1 MYKDYFDLK
10 EIPFSIAPDPRYLY
24 MSGGHQEAL
33 AHLLYGIRNDGG
45 FVLLTGEVG
54 TGKTTVCRCLLEQLP
69 ADIDIAF
76 ILNPKLTS
84 DELLAA
90 ICDELGIPY
99 PEGNTST
106 KVFVDCINAALLDS
120 YAKGRK
126 TVLIIEEAQNLS
138 AEVLEQV
145 RLLTN
150 LETSERKL
158 LQIIMV
164 GQPELQEKLSG
175 PELRQVAQRITAR
188 YHLGPL
194 SKKEVAAYIAHRLEI
209 AGGRSRLFPGS
220 VIARVFRLTGGVP
233 RLINVLCDRA
243 LLGAFVQ
250 GKEAVDASTVAKAA
264 QEVFGET
271 RKLRRPVLPARWKW
285 SPAVLALSACGAVLA
300 ALLSGALKPG
310 ALRTQE
316 AVRST
321 GVSAAQAVSQPL
333 PAAAARADA
342 KREQGK
348 TQSVERKHA
357 PQKTV
362 KRPAH
367 SGKRR
372 PRQRRAPAPDVTA
385 ADHSRKFPLL
395 EGTRDDKT
403 VEKSEPG
410 TGTATNSR
418 EGQGDK

>member
-1 MYKDYFDLK
+1 MYRDYFDLR
-10 EIPFSIAPDPRYLY
+10 EVPFSIAPDPRYLY
-24 MSGGHQEAL
+24 MSEGHQEAL

-54 TGKTTVCRCLLEQLP
+54 TGKTTVCRCLLEQIP
-69 ADIDIAF
+69 AGVDVAF
-76 ILNPKLTS
+76 ILNPKLTA

-90 ICDELGIPY
+90 ICDELGIRY
-99 PEGNTST
+99 PEGNTSA
-106 KVFVDCINAALLDS
+106 KVFVDCINTALLDA

-164 GQPELQEKLSG
+164 GQPELQEKLSR

-194 SKKEVAAYIAHRLEI
+194 SKKEVAAYISHRLEI
-209 AGGRSRLFPGS
+209 AGGRSRLFPGPA
-220 VIARVFRLTGGVP
+220 VGKIFRLTGGVP
-233 RLINVLCDRA
+233 RLINILCDRA

-250 GKEAVDASTVAKAA
+250 GRESVDVSTAAKAA
-264 QEVFGET
+264 REVFGET
-271 RKLRRPVLPARWKW
+271 KKFRRPVLTDNRKW
-285 SPAVLALSACGAVLA
+285 SPAVLALSVCGAVLA

-310 ALRTQE
+310 TLRTTE
-316 AVRST
+316 AARPP
-321 GVSAAQAVSQPL
+321 GVSDAQAVSQP
-333 PAAAARADA
+333 PAAAATGG
-342 KREQGK
+342 KEQGR
-348 TQSVERKHA
+348 TQSKEKKHVTKKA
-357 PQKTV
+357 A
-362 KRPAH
+362 KRPAR

-372 PRQRRAPAPDVTA
+372 VRPRHVSPHDTA
-385 ADHSRKFPLL
+385 TADQSKKFPLL
-395 EGTRDDKT
+395 EGAQYDRPA
-403 VEKSEPG
+403 EKSEPG
-410 TGTATNSR
+410 AGTALNSR